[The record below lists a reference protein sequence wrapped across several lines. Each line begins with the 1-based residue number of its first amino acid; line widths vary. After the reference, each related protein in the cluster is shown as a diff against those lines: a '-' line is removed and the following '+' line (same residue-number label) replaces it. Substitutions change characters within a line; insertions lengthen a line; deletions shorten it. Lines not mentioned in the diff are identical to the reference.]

1 MTVVLSPSQGEKPL
15 TPAGDR
21 FGRKPAAVR
30 FVPRISY
37 ALDFSPREA
46 SWARSAAEK
55 GGLKFGGPHLLPCAP
70 CPRDGGG
77 DRGLRGGGWL
87 QSLDHGGGT
96 GLEARPWHAT
106 SHNSS
111 GAALTAVASGGPGY
125 QEECLMEASEGLYPT
140 AEEPHVSAV
149 AALDRTCC
157 LWPIRDGT
165 VEC

>member
-1 MTVVLSPSQGEKPL
+1 MFLWVEVWEMEEARMTVVLSPSQGEKPL

-21 FGRKPAAVR
+21 FGRKPAVVR

-37 ALDFSPREA
+37 ALDSSPREA
-46 SWARSAAEK
+46 SWARSVAEK
-55 GGLKFGGPHLLPCAP
+55 GGLKFGSPHLLPCAP
-70 CPRDGGG
+70 CPQDGGG

-111 GAALTAVASGGPGY
+111 GAALQFRGCSHCRGFRGTRVPGGVSDG
-125 QEECLMEASEGLYPT
+125 GLGR
-140 AEEPHVSAV
+140 AAPHS
-149 AALDRTCC
+149 
-157 LWPIRDGT
+157 
-165 VEC
+165 